1 MIRHAENQGVKVF
14 EETRVESISF
24 ENDGDPA
31 SSRPV
36 SAIWKR
42 KSGETGIIKF
52 DWVIDASGR
61 QGIISTKYLKNRIYR
76 EGLRNVAAYGYWT
89 GVTVFDEGGPRSNA
103 PWFECLTGE
112 FLSSE
117 SGRKVL
123 V

>member
-14 EETRVESISF
+14 EETRVESIRF

-36 SAIWKR
+36 SATWKR

-52 DWVIDASGR
+52 DWLIDASGR